1 MLERILEVKR
11 EELRRAQE
19 REPFA
24 ALRARALSAPRP
36 RSLIGG
42 LQGTP
47 DQRRRKPAIIA
58 EVKLRSPS
66 AGDLRPGADP
76 VAIAKAYERAG
87 AAAVSVL
94 TDATFFG
101 GDLAHLRAVRAKA
114 LVPVLRKDFLL
125 DEYDVFRSRAAGAD
139 AVLLIVTLLPPER
152 LGAMLA
158 LTHELGMEALVEAH
172 DEEELRVALDAGAR
186 VVGVNNR
193 DLRTLAVDPG
203 RAARLRPLVPRDRIF
218 VAESGVR
225 TVADVA
231 ALAAIEADA
240 VLVGETLMRAADP
253 AAALQAL
260 HRGRR

>member
-24 ALRARALSAPRP
+24 SLRARALSAPRP
-36 RSLIGG
+36 RSLISG
-42 LQGTP
+42 LQGAP
-47 DQRRRKPAIIA
+47 DHRRRKPAIIA

-101 GDLAHLRAVRAKA
+101 GDLAHLQAVRAKA

-125 DEYDVFRSRAAGAD
+125 DEYDVFRGRAAGAD

-158 LTHELGMEALVEAH
+158 LAHELGMEALVEAH
-172 DEEELRVALDAGAR
+172 DEDELRVALDAGAR
-186 VVGVNNR
+186 LVGVNNR